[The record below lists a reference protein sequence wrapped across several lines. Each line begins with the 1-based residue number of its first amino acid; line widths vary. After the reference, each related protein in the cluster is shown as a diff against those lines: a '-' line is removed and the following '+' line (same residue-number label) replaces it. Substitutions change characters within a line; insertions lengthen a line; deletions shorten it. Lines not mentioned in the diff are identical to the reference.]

1 MRKTFWPLST
11 PSSPAP
17 PRGPLTSRLG
27 GSPGD
32 TSLTM
37 VPRPDATATSISSFA
52 FFSTSTWMSTC
63 PWFSCVEAIRLI
75 QEGGDMESQKI
86 SQTEIAKKIQAC
98 LKEMGIAAEVT
109 VSEHEVI
116 VHGQKEQDGG
126 KLRIISQISDRSV
139 LPAGHGPVL
148 HETALAP

>member
-1 MRKTFWPLST
+1 
-11 PSSPAP
+11 
-17 PRGPLTSRLG
+17 
-27 GSPGD
+27 
-32 TSLTM
+32 
-37 VPRPDATATSISSFA
+37 
-52 FFSTSTWMSTC
+52 
-63 PWFSCVEAIRLI
+63 
-75 QEGGDMESQKI
+75 MESQKI

-148 HETALAP
+148 HEVARARLSAAVIRPSLAARSFGQQRATTTPAFITVPGKIELEEQT